1 MYFPHLLFTQNL
13 CLHSWYQSRQKDH
26 SWWNSKDLTNRAI
39 KAILQN
45 WFKAPWKFKCVFYYV
60 SLSYFKERR
69 KENKIGSFKSEGWRI
84 RNEICARLPFYRFL
98 YTYLMR
104 VYFTFVLVWDFV
116 CIVTGK
122 NVENCND
129 ERKYCAKMIRLIG
142 VETRGKIIV
151 KYYQD
156 SLITLSTDVY
166 DIDNVWNWNKIKTFY
181 DKIQYKYLNFYM
193 FRSSIN
199 TVSFLNP

>member
-1 MYFPHLLFTQNL
+1 MVHFENSPIMF
-13 CLHSWYQSRQKDH
+13 LHKICVFIHDINQGKKIIVDG
-26 SWWNSKDLTNRAI
+26 NSKDLTNRAI

-122 NVENCND
+122 NVENWKWWKKILRQND
-129 ERKYCAKMIRLIG
+129 KTYWSGNKGENNRQI
-142 VETRGKIIV
+142 
-151 KYYQD
+151 
-156 SLITLSTDVY
+156 LSRFF
-166 DIDNVWNWNKIKTFY
+166 DNFEYGCLWYW
-181 DKIQYKYLNFYM
+181 
-193 FRSSIN
+193 
-199 TVSFLNP
+199 

>member
-1 MYFPHLLFTQNL
+1 MVHFGNSPIMF
-13 CLHSWYQSRQKDH
+13 LHKICVFIHDINQGKKIIVDG
-26 SWWNSKDLTNRAI
+26 NSKDLTNRAI

-104 VYFTFVLVWDFV
+104 VYFTFLVFPGFCTCVRFCVHRNWKERRKLQWWKKILRQNDK
-116 CIVTGK
+116 TYWSGNK
-122 NVENCND
+122 GENN
-129 ERKYCAKMIRLIG
+129 RQI
-142 VETRGKIIV
+142 
-151 KYYQD
+151 
-156 SLITLSTDVY
+156 LSR
-166 DIDNVWNWNKIKTFY
+166 FF
-181 DKIQYKYLNFYM
+181 DKFEYGCLWYWYFMKLK
-193 FRSSIN
+193 
-199 TVSFLNP
+199 